1 MKTNNLSHEILD
13 KELFRMK
20 GSEVLELF
28 ECIFSQQK
36 SEKENDENSDE
47 YAVGIAQL
55 AKLLKCGKTKA
66 QELKNSGIL
75 DSAIHQSGKK
85 VYINKRK
92 LAYLIDQKKI

>member
-1 MKTNNLSHEILD
+1 MNISRLSDEILD

-28 ECIFSQQK
+28 DCLLTNVSSVKNEDVK
-36 SEKENDENSDE
+36 DEFI
-47 YAVGIAQL
+47 VGIAAL
-55 AKLLKCGKTKA
+55 AGFLKCGKTKA
-66 QELKNSGIL
+66 QKLKNSGVL

-92 LAYLIDQKKI
+92 LSQLIEDKKI